1 MKNIWLKLLAL
12 LFLAGMFS
20 FARAD
25 YPERSI
31 RIIVP
36 FTAGGATDL
45 LARMI
50 GKKLTQ
56 AWGQQ
61 VVVDNR
67 TGANGIIA
75 YELAAKANPDGH
87 TLLFVAISHA
97 INPLLQ
103 KLPYN
108 TDKDFAPVSLVA
120 LTHSLLL
127 VNPSVPV
134 KSVKE
139 LIELAKAQPG
149 KLNYASGTTG
159 ASAHF
164 GAELLK
170 LNKLGTL
177 ARGKSADFI
186 VLDANPLE
194 NIGNT
199 KKIAKVYQRGQAVD
213 RAEVMTTRQQHRA
226 GAAFGADL
234 DPSLPLQLRLPQELR
249 SLDRPDR
256 QQQRRAHDRLHPNRT
271 PRGGTFEAE
280 VQIRI
285 ERRVDERLQIEHA
298 AHADVL
304 KADPSHARLTP
315 PAGPD
320 RGHGRLANGQ

>member
-36 FTAGGATDL
+36 FSAGGATDL

-108 TDKDFAPVSLVA
+108 TDKDFAPVSLIA
-120 LTHSLLL
+120 ILPLLL
-127 VNPSVPV
+127 VVHPAVPANNLR
-134 KSVKE
+134 E
-139 LIELAKAQPG
+139 LIARAKSLS
-149 KLNYASGTTG
+149 KLLTYASGGVASSQHLAAELMNYMAKVKMTHVPYKGGTQGMLDVVGGHVDVMIQVILSVAPHIKTGRLRALAVTTSKRNAAWPDLPTMSEAG
-159 ASAHF
+159 LPGYESTAWYGMVATAGLPPSVLAKLSAETIKATQSSDMRDALAKQ
-164 GAELLK
+164 GAEP
-170 LNKLGTL
+170 
-177 ARGKSADFI
+177 
-186 VLDANPLE
+186 V
-194 NIGNT
+194 GNT
-199 KKIAKVYQRGQAVD
+199 PREFAAFIKAETTKYAKVIKEAGVK
-213 RAEVMTTRQQHRA
+213 AE
-226 GAAFGADL
+226 
-234 DPSLPLQLRLPQELR
+234 
-249 SLDRPDR
+249 
-256 QQQRRAHDRLHPNRT
+256 
-271 PRGGTFEAE
+271 
-280 VQIRI
+280 
-285 ERRVDERLQIEHA
+285 
-298 AHADVL
+298 
-304 KADPSHARLTP
+304 
-315 PAGPD
+315 
-320 RGHGRLANGQ
+320 

>member
-12 LFLAGMFS
+12 LFLAGIFS

-108 TDKDFAPVSLVA
+108 TDKDFAPVSLIA
-120 LTHSLLL
+120 ILPLLL
-127 VNPSVPV
+127 VVHPGVPANNLQ
-134 KSVKE
+134 E
-139 LIELAKAQPG
+139 LIARAKSPS
-149 KLNYASGTTG
+149 KLLTYASGGVASSQHLAAELMNYMAKVKMTHVPYKGGTQGMLDVVGGHVDVMIQVILSVAPHIKTGRLRALAVTTSKRNAAWPDLPTMSEAG
-159 ASAHF
+159 LPGYESTAWYGMVATAGLPPSVLAKLSAETIKATQSSDMRDALAKQ
-164 GAELLK
+164 GAEP
-170 LNKLGTL
+170 
-177 ARGKSADFI
+177 
-186 VLDANPLE
+186 V
-194 NIGNT
+194 GNT
-199 KKIAKVYQRGQAVD
+199 PREFAAFIKAETTKYAKVIKEAGVK
-213 RAEVMTTRQQHRA
+213 AE
-226 GAAFGADL
+226 
-234 DPSLPLQLRLPQELR
+234 
-249 SLDRPDR
+249 
-256 QQQRRAHDRLHPNRT
+256 
-271 PRGGTFEAE
+271 
-280 VQIRI
+280 
-285 ERRVDERLQIEHA
+285 
-298 AHADVL
+298 
-304 KADPSHARLTP
+304 
-315 PAGPD
+315 
-320 RGHGRLANGQ
+320 

>member
-1 MKNIWLKLLAL
+1 MKNCWLKLLAL

-20 FARAD
+20 LARAD

-36 FTAGGATDL
+36 FSAGGATDL

-108 TDKDFAPVSLVA
+108 TDKDFAPVSLIAV
-120 LTHSLLL
+120 LPLIL
-127 VNPSVPV
+127 VVQPAVPANNLQ
-134 KSVKE
+134 E
-139 LIELAKAQPG
+139 LIARARSSSKPLT
-149 KLNYASGTTG
+149 YASGGVASSQHLAAELMNYMAKVKMTHVPYKGGTQGMLDVVGGHVDVMIQVILSVAPHIKTGRLRALAVTTSKRNAAWPDLPTMSEAG
-159 ASAHF
+159 LPGYESTAWYGMVATAGLPPSVLAKLSAETIKATQSSDMRDALAKQ
-164 GAELLK
+164 GAEP
-170 LNKLGTL
+170 
-177 ARGKSADFI
+177 
-186 VLDANPLE
+186 V
-194 NIGNT
+194 GNT
-199 KKIAKVYQRGQAVD
+199 PREFAAFIKAETTKYAKVIKEAGVK
-213 RAEVMTTRQQHRA
+213 AE
-226 GAAFGADL
+226 
-234 DPSLPLQLRLPQELR
+234 
-249 SLDRPDR
+249 
-256 QQQRRAHDRLHPNRT
+256 
-271 PRGGTFEAE
+271 
-280 VQIRI
+280 
-285 ERRVDERLQIEHA
+285 
-298 AHADVL
+298 
-304 KADPSHARLTP
+304 
-315 PAGPD
+315 
-320 RGHGRLANGQ
+320 

>member
-1 MKNIWLKLLAL
+1 MKNCWLKLLAL

-20 FARAD
+20 FARAE

-108 TDKDFAPVSLVA
+108 TDKDFAPVSLIA
-120 LTHSLLL
+120 ILPLLL
-127 VNPSVPV
+127 VVHPAGPANNLQ
-134 KSVKE
+134 E
-139 LIELAKAQPG
+139 LIARARSSSKPLT
-149 KLNYASGTTG
+149 YASGGVASSQHLAAELMNYMAKVKMTHVPYKGGTQGMLDVVGGHVDVMIQVILSVAPHIKTGRLRALAVTTSKRNAAWPDLPTMSEAG
-159 ASAHF
+159 LPGYESTAWYGMVATAGLPPSVLAKLSAETIKATQSSDMRDALAKQ
-164 GAELLK
+164 GAEP
-170 LNKLGTL
+170 
-177 ARGKSADFI
+177 
-186 VLDANPLE
+186 V
-194 NIGNT
+194 GNT
-199 KKIAKVYQRGQAVD
+199 PREFAAFIKAETTKYAKVIKEAGVK
-213 RAEVMTTRQQHRA
+213 AE
-226 GAAFGADL
+226 
-234 DPSLPLQLRLPQELR
+234 
-249 SLDRPDR
+249 
-256 QQQRRAHDRLHPNRT
+256 
-271 PRGGTFEAE
+271 
-280 VQIRI
+280 
-285 ERRVDERLQIEHA
+285 
-298 AHADVL
+298 
-304 KADPSHARLTP
+304 
-315 PAGPD
+315 
-320 RGHGRLANGQ
+320 